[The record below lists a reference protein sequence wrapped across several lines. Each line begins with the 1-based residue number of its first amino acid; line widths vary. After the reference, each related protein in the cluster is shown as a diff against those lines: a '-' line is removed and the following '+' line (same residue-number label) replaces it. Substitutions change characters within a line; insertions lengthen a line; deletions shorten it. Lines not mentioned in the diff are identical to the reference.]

1 MSAEAERTPPV
12 AELSFEQAL
21 GELEAIVDRLDRG
34 EIPLEQSIEAYERGT
49 ALRRHCEQKLAEA
62 RLRVERLVEGEG
74 EGGAVT
80 AEPLDPEAS

>member
-1 MSAEAERTPPV
+1 MSEATAPTAV

-21 GELEAIVDRLDRG
+21 AELETIVDRLDRG

-62 RLRVERLVEGEG
+62 RLRVERLVEGED
-74 EGGAVT
+74 GAVAT
-80 AEPLDPEAS
+80 EPLDPEAS